1 MEKIIHSLKLPVYII
16 VLIAITFLA
25 LQYAVYQNNYWQAK
39 LNKLRYLKESQD
51 GL

>member
-1 MEKIIHSLKLPVYII
+1 MEKLIHSLKLPVYVI
-16 VLIAITFLA
+16 LILAIAFLA

-39 LNKLRYLKESQD
+39 LNKLRYLNESKN